1 MTTREAVEL
10 ILSATAHPPSG
21 DEGGKIF
28 VLDMGQPVRIL
39 DLARQMIR
47 LAGLTPEIDIP
58 ITFTGLRPGEKLYE
72 ELLHDGEA
80 PQPTPIAGV
89 NLAAPRMIDHE
100 LLSAQVE
107 QLAAA
112 AMARDTER
120 TLALIRHLVPEMQN
134 SPADAPAK
142 TAAAQ
147 AE

>member
-1 MTTREAVEL
+1 M
-10 ILSATAHPPSG
+10 
-21 DEGGKIF
+21 
-28 VLDMGQPVRIL
+28 
-39 DLARQMIR
+39 
-47 LAGLTPEIDIP
+47 DIP

-89 NLAAPRMIDHE
+89 NLAAPRVIDHE

-112 AMARDTER
+112 ATARDTER
-120 TLALIRHLVPEMQN
+120 TLAMIRHLVPEMQV
-134 SPADAPAK
+134 SPAPLTAQSAAQ
-142 TAAAQ
+142 TAAQTAIAQ